1 MGRRP
6 DSAIFFTNRTAV
18 GVDNECRRKYTAQGL
33 AAEKTGRVVRRRVWI
48 AGIAILLASAS
59 SAAEHLYAWVASGE
73 AERVEVLDL
82 TTGEIL
88 TSFDL
93 DVAPTHLSLTPDLEY
108 LYVSCRGDGQ
118 TRVLR
123 PFTGNPVKRLPYVHP
138 VFSAHDSVHYYA
150 PGLGGV
156 FRYEVDGY
164 NFEQLA
170 YLPDTQNSYAYA
182 VSADAR
188 WFVYAQRFVDWRGQ
202 GITDAPVYE
211 RVTVCNLEQSTGQH
225 VTLGAEP
232 LCVAISPRGDY
243 AAVGC
248 ANGEV
253 SLIALGEDPAVTR
266 TEELADPVRFV
277 GFTPDGGEIL
287 FTSRDSVFATRTGYP
302 DEPPESFELQ
312 SIQLG
317 GAEIVDGAVASDG
330 SLVVVD
336 RAGTLS
342 LVNLEEKKVPL
353 SLAVE
358 PGTNDIVVALVDEAG
373 M

>member
-1 MGRRP
+1 
-6 DSAIFFTNRTAV
+6 
-18 GVDNECRRKYTAQGL
+18 
-33 AAEKTGRVVRRRVWI
+33 VRRGVFF
-48 AGIAILLASAS
+48 AGLAILLASAS

-93 DVAPTHLSLTPDLEY
+93 DVAPTHLSLTPNLEY

-123 PFTGNPVKRLPYVHP
+123 PFSGNPVKRLPYVHP

-170 YLPDTQNSYAYA
+170 YLPDTQNGYAYA

-188 WFVYAQRFVDWRGQ
+188 WFIYAQRFVDWRGQ
-202 GITDAPVYE
+202 GLTDAPVYE
-211 RVTVCNLEQSTGQH
+211 RVTVCNLEESVGQH
-225 VTLGAEP
+225 VILGAEP

-248 ANGEV
+248 VNGEV
-253 SLIALGEDPAVTR
+253 SLIALGENPAVTR
-266 TEELADPVRFV
+266 TEELTDPVRFV

-287 FTSRDSVFATRTGYP
+287 FTARDSVFATRTDYP
-302 DEPPESFELQ
+302 EESPESFDLQ
-312 SIQLG
+312 SIPLG
-317 GAEIVDGAVASDG
+317 GAEIVDGAVTPDG
-330 SLVVVD
+330 DLVVVD

-342 LVNLEEKKVPL
+342 IVDPGEKKVIL
-353 SLAVE
+353 SLSVE
-358 PGTNDIVVALVDEAG
+358 PGTNDIAVALADEAG
-373 M
+373 L

>member
-1 MGRRP
+1 MPPQIYCPRSCGR
-6 DSAIFFTNRTAV
+6 
-18 GVDNECRRKYTAQGL
+18 
-33 AAEKTGRVVRRRVWI
+33 KTGRVVRRGVWI
-48 AGIAILLASAS
+48 AGFAILLASAS
-59 SAAEHLYAWVASGE
+59 SAAEHLYAWVASGK

-138 VFSAHDSVHYYA
+138 VFNARDSVHYYA

-164 NFEQLA
+164 SFEQLA
-170 YLPDTQNSYAYA
+170 YLPDTQNSFAYA

-188 WFVYAQRFVDWRGQ
+188 WFIYAQHFVDWRGQ

-211 RVTVCNLEQSTGQH
+211 RVTVCNLEESTGQY
-225 VTLGAEP
+225 VALGAEP
-232 LCVAISPRGDY
+232 LCVTISPRGDY

-248 ANGEV
+248 VSGEV
-253 SLIALGEDPAVTR
+253 SLIALGEEPTVTR
-266 TEELADPVRFV
+266 TVELTDPVRFV
-277 GFTPDGGEIL
+277 GFTPDGGEML
-287 FTSRDSVFATRTGYP
+287 FTSRDSIFTTRTDYP
-302 DEPPESFELQ
+302 DEPPESFDLQ
-312 SIQLG
+312 SIPLG
-317 GAEIVDGAVASDG
+317 GAEIVDGAVTPDG
-330 SLVVVD
+330 DLVVVD
-336 RAGTLS
+336 GAGTLS
-342 LVNLEEKKVPL
+342 LVNLNDDKVTL

-358 PGTNDIVVALVDEAG
+358 PGTNDIIVAVADKTG
-373 M
+373 R

>member
-1 MGRRP
+1 M
-6 DSAIFFTNRTAV
+6 
-18 GVDNECRRKYTAQGL
+18 
-33 AAEKTGRVVRRRVWI
+33 RRRAWI
-48 AGIAILLASAS
+48 AGIVILLSSAS
-59 SAAEHLYAWVASGE
+59 VADEHLLAWVASGE

-93 DVAPTHLSLTPDLEY
+93 DAAPTHLSLTPDLEY
-108 LYVSCRGDGQ
+108 LYVSCRADGQ

-123 PFTGNPVKRLPYVHP
+123 PFTGSSVKRLPYVHP
-138 VFSAHDSVHYYA
+138 AFDAHDSAHYYA

-164 NFEQLA
+164 RFEQLA
-170 YLPDTQNSYAYA
+170 YLPDTQNTYAYS

-202 GITDAPVYE
+202 GITNAPTYE

-225 VTLGAEP
+225 VNLGAEP
-232 LCVAISPRGDY
+232 LCVAISPTGDY

-253 SLIALGEDPAVTR
+253 SLIALGEDPVVTR

-287 FTSRDSVFATRTGYP
+287 LTSKDTVFTTSILCFGESPSGP
-302 DEPPESFELQ
+302 DLQ
-312 SIQLG
+312 AIRLE
-317 GAEIVDGAVASDG
+317 GAEIADGAVTPDG
-330 SLVVVD
+330 DVVVVD
-336 RAGTLS
+336 EAGTLS
-342 LVNLEEKKVPL
+342 LVDLGEKTATL
-353 SLAVE
+353 SLTVA
-358 PGTNDIVVALVDEAG
+358 PGTTDLVMALVDAADR
-373 M
+373 